1 MLLCMS
7 TQTILAGI
15 VPFGCLFIEMYFIL
29 SAVWSHNKIY
39 YVYGFMFAI
48 LVLLCLVIVCVSIT
62 CTYILLNAEDY
73 RWQWQSYISCAATAL
88 YVFLYT
94 IHYFYNS
101 TQMLRPQ
108 LTTLSC
114 ELQWIPAKTYLV
126 VRHVKVWL
134 LADGVLLWYVAEFL
148 HRSLFILR
156 LPGLYWLLEVRVS
169 HIQQHQS

>member
-1 MLLCMS
+1 MCES
-7 TQTILAGI
+7 LACALQAHSNKALGIHTHHDDGCRREQYATCYFYSLSLSHFQSSVCQPGI

-73 RWQWQSYISCAATAL
+73 RWQWQSYLSCAATSL
-88 YVFLYT
+88 YVFAYT

-101 TQMLRPQ
+101 TQMPRAQKYVSYVSLCRLFVVAKSQFSACRP
-108 LTTLSC
+108 
-114 ELQWIPAKTYLV
+114 
-126 VRHVKVWL
+126 
-134 LADGVLLWYVAEFL
+134 
-148 HRSLFILR
+148 
-156 LPGLYWLLEVRVS
+156 
-169 HIQQHQS
+169 